1 MLNNSSQNSEN
12 EKEESNEEEVDYF
25 IETISNSKTSLNSS

>member
-25 IETISNSKTSLNSS
+25 IETISNSKAS